1 MIGIL
6 VPLWGSPITQ
16 EVIIYSMK
24 AGVSH
29 KVRGGS
35 LNGKEE
41 GQYSSRV
48 LAVLFEKVAVV
59 LALEIAMGGMEP
71 GL

>member
-1 MIGIL
+1 M
-6 VPLWGSPITQ
+6 
-16 EVIIYSMK
+16 
-24 AGVSH
+24 
-29 KVRGGS
+29 RRGS

-48 LAVLFEKVAVV
+48 LAVLVEKVAVA

>member
-1 MIGIL
+1 MIDIL

-48 LAVLFEKVAVV
+48 LAVLVEKVAVV
-59 LALEIAMGGMEP
+59 LALEIAMASMEP
-71 GL
+71 AL